1 MIPNRDYYADKF
13 GKLTED
19 PNEYARQIAVKGC
32 FLDDRVAK
40 RFGITD
46 VLVSISEP
54 NAVRRVTGRNASSV
68 QITKATE
75 TEEITQEPQE
85 PAEAVETDKPTA
97 KKEKTK

>member
-1 MIPNRDYYADKF
+1 MIPNRDIYADAN
-13 GKLTED
+13 GNITDD
-19 PNEYARQIAVKGC
+19 PEQYARQVAVKGC
-32 FLDDRVAK
+32 FLDPRIVQQY
-40 RFGITD
+40 GIAD
-46 VLVSISEP
+46 MLVSTTEP
-54 NAVRRVTGRNASSV
+54 QAARRVTGRNASSV